1 MDKIINVLH
10 ANQVLI
16 LLNLVANVFNK
27 LIAKLSKKIPIDVNN
42 AMIYI
47 MLILKRGFV
56 K

>member
-1 MDKIINVLH
+1 MDKIINVLN
-10 ANQVLI
+10 ANQLLI
-16 LLNLVANVFNK
+16 LLNLVENVFNK
-27 LIAKLSKKIPIDVNN
+27 QIAKISQKIPIDVNN

>member
-1 MDKIINVLH
+1 MVKIINVLH
-10 ANQVLI
+10 ANQLLI
-16 LLNLVANVFNK
+16 LFNLVENVFNK
-27 LIAKLSKKIPIDVNN
+27 QIAKISQNIPIDVNN